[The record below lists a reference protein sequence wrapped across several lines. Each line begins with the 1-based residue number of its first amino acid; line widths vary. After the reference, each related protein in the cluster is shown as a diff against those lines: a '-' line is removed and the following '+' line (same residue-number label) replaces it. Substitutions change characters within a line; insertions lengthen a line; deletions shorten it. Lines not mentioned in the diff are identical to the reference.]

1 MTVTTPP
8 WILKSGN
15 APQLNIPPPGAVRL
29 PNALMVRELVVA
41 PAFRKAA
48 PVVVRVLLIA
58 VGRVRVTCVG
68 VIVLPPHTKEPAP
81 MLDRLPRKVAVERAM
96 VEGMVGAPEGGGYT
110 APLTEDTNRLD
121 TFPVTLCEVLT
132 PRLLI
137 ARAGIVAVG
146 WMTGTHCPNIWMDE
160 TLLLM

>member
-1 MTVTTPP
+1 LT
-8 WILKSGN
+8 
-15 APQLNIPPPGAVRL
+15 
-29 PNALMVRELVVA
+29 VA
-41 PAFRKAA
+41 PAFKKAV

-58 VGRVRVTCVG
+58 VGLFRVTCVG
-68 VIVLPPHTKEPAP
+68 VIVFAPHVKVPAP
-81 MLDRLPRKVAVERAM
+81 MLDTFPRKVAVERAM
-96 VEGMVGAPEGGGYT
+96 VEGMVGTPEGGGYT

-137 ARAGIVAVG
+137 ARATTVAVG